1 MLRAEDPPDDLLV
14 VVRATPGDRQLAEIK
29 IAEDAAASA
38 LVYVVTDGAE
48 QVILHGVSVF
58 AWRDGV
64 DAAEVLRRVPFAPSC
79 GAVTVGALRVAGF
92 PVLPTGANPDHF
104 DVQLV
109 ARRSP
114 ADGPADAERLA
125 DAARRLLEVA
135 GDLRPNPA
143 YAGDQEAP

>member
-14 VVRATPGDRQLAEIK
+14 VVRATPDDRRLAAVEI
-29 IAEDAAASA
+29 AHDAAESA
-38 LVYVVTDGAE
+38 LVYVVADGDAH
-48 QVILHGVSVF
+48 VILHGVSVF
-58 AWRDGV
+58 AWRGGV
-64 DAAEVLRRVPFAPSC
+64 DAAEVLRRFPFAPRYV
-79 GAVTVGALRVAGF
+79 AVTVGTLRAARF

-109 ARRSP
+109 PGRSP
-114 ADGPADAERLA
+114 DDGSADAEQLA
-125 DAARRLLEVA
+125 DAARRMLEVA